1 MLKVSYEFTLSLNFN
16 ENTKFTRMF
25 KTITF
30 LLALV
35 FLISCGTENKS
46 DIDVSA
52 IKIDVEVKRF
62 DQEFYTVTPEKLPE
76 LKNKYPYLFP
86 AQNHDSI
93 WLNKVQDKDELEL
106 FAETQKVFSNF
117 DDEKEQL
124 VDLFKHVNYYYPKF
138 KAPKIITILSNVDYE
153 SKVVYADS
161 LLFVSLDVY
170 LGVDS
175 KIYED
180 FPKYVKQNFTKEH
193 LVVDVAKEISKVQ
206 VPFSTNRSFISRIVQ
221 EGKKLYVLDAYLPK
235 VNDAEKIGY
244 TKEELEWAI
253 FNEEEVW
260 KFFIQN
266 KYLFSTE
273 QDLSRRFIEQAP
285 FSKFYQANDNETP
298 GRIGVWFGW
307 QIVRAYMKSTE
318 TSLQELLNIDNE
330 EVFKKSKY
338 KPSK

>member
-1 MLKVSYEFTLSLNFN
+1 
-16 ENTKFTRMF
+16 MF
-25 KTITF
+25 KTFTF
-30 LLALV
+30 LLGLV
-35 FLISCGTENKS
+35 FLISCGTENKL
-46 DIDVSA
+46 DVDVSE
-52 IKIDVEVKRF
+52 IKIDTEIKRF
-62 DQEFYTVTPEKLPE
+62 DQEFYAVTPEKLPA

-86 AQNHDSI
+86 TQNHDSI
-93 WLNKVQDKDELEL
+93 WLNKVQDKDEREL
-106 FAETQKVFSNF
+106 FTETQKVFSDF
-117 DDEKEQL
+117 DDEQDQII
-124 VDLFKHVNYYYPKF
+124 DLFKHVKYYYPKF
-138 KAPKIITILSNVDYE
+138 KAPNIITILSNVDYE

-170 LGVDS
+170 LGNDS

-180 FPKYVKQNFTKEH
+180 FPKYVKQNFTKNH
-193 LVVDVAKEISKVQ
+193 LVVDVAKAIAKVQ
-206 VPFSTNRSFISRIVQ
+206 VPFSTKRPFVSRIVQ

-235 VNDAEKIGY
+235 VADAEKIGY
-244 TKEELEWAI
+244 SQEQLDWAT

-266 KYLFSTE
+266 KFLFSTE
-273 QDLSRRFIEQAP
+273 QDLTRRFIEDAP

-307 QIVRAYMKSTE
+307 QIVRAYMKNTN

-338 KPSK
+338 KPTK

>member
-1 MLKVSYEFTLSLNFN
+1 MRLSINFN

-25 KTITF
+25 KIITF

-35 FLISCGTENKS
+35 FLISCGTENKL
-46 DIDVSA
+46 DVDVSA
-52 IKIDVEVKRF
+52 IKIDTEIKRF
-62 DQEFYTVTPEKLPE
+62 DQEFYTLTPEKLPA
-76 LKNKYPYLFP
+76 LKDRYPYLFP

-93 WLNKVQDKDELEL
+93 WLHKVQDKDELEL
-106 FAETQKVFSNF
+106 FVETQKIFKNF
-117 DDEKEQL
+117 DDEEEQL
-124 VDLFKHVNYYYPKF
+124 VELFQHVKHYYPKF
-138 KAPKIITILSNVDYE
+138 IAPKIITILSNVDYE

-170 LGVDS
+170 LGSDS

-180 FPKYVKQNFTKEH
+180 FPKYVKQNFTKNH
-193 LVVDVAKEISKVQ
+193 LIVDVAKEISKVQ
-206 VPFSTNRSFISRIVQ
+206 VPFSTDRSFISRIVQ

-244 TKEELEWAI
+244 TQEELEWAA
-253 FNEEEVW
+253 FNDEEVW

-266 KYLFSTE
+266 KFLFSTE

-298 GRIGVWFGW
+298 GCIGVWFGW
-307 QIVRAYMKSTE
+307 QIVRAYMQNTD

-338 KPSK
+338 KPTK